1 MILMLLSAGC
11 ASVET
16 SAICDGTR
24 DARDAHTV
32 ALLNDGG
39 PESMR
44 TGASLISKLDAAC
57 QDV

>member
-1 MILMLLSAGC
+1 
-11 ASVET
+11 
-16 SAICDGTR
+16 
-24 DARDAHTV
+24 V
-32 ALLNDGG
+32 ALLKDGG

>member
-1 MILMLLSAGC
+1 MTLTLLSAGC
-11 ASVET
+11 ANVET

-24 DARDAHTV
+24 EARDDHTV
-32 ALLNDGG
+32 ALLKDGG